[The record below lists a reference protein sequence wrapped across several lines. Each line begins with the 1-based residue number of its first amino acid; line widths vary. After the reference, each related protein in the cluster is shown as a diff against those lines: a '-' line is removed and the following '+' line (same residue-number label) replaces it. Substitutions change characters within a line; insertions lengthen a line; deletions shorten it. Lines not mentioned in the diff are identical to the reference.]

1 MSVPELRYRFE
12 QQANPERATQ
22 MARYMRQQ
30 FIFFGIQTPERKKI
44 YRGILVEAK
53 KQQEIDWQLL
63 NQAYQQEEREFQYFV
78 IDYLVRMQ
86 SFLAFEDIE
95 THLYS
100 FVTTKQWWDTIDG
113 FDRIIGNIGLMDSRV
128 NQLMLNWSLADD
140 IWLRRIAIDH
150 QLLRKERTDTEL
162 LSEIIIN
169 NLNQTEFFIN
179 KAIGWSLREYSK
191 TNQEWV
197 RHFILQN
204 ALGLSKLSIREASK
218 YL

>member
-44 YRGILVEAK
+44 YRSILVEAK